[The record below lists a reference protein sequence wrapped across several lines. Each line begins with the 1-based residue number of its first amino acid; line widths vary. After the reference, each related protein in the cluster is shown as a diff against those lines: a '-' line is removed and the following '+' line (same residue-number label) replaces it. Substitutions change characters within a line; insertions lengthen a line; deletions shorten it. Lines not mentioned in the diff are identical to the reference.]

1 MEYFAT
7 GFGLILG
14 IILLIFILVSCLMW
28 FLVPFWI
35 KGIKNSLK
43 NAPIDKISNNRDL
56 LAKILIELENLN
68 KNLKNLQYLPH

>member
-14 IILLIFILVSCLMW
+14 ITLLIFIIISCLMW

-35 KGIKNSLK
+35 KDIKNSLK
-43 NAPIDKISNNRDL
+43 NIEKFLSN
-56 LAKILIELENLN
+56 K
-68 KNLKNLQYLPH
+68 

>member
-14 IILLIFILVSCLMW
+14 IILLIFILISCLMW
-28 FLVPFWI
+28 FFVPFWI
-35 KGIKNSLK
+35 RSIKNSLK
-43 NAPIDKISNNRDL
+43 STPIDKIPNNRDL
-56 LAKILIELENLN
+56 LAKILIELEILN